1 MQTSL
6 IRKITA
12 PALALFIAALSAIPF
27 TAFAQSDAAVA
38 NFKSIVTVKA
48 YEETDTGSLTYS
60 SQGSGVIISSDG
72 LVLTNRH
79 VVYFETDL
87 DGSQKP
93 GAYQICIP
101 KNLNIA
107 PDCSYTADLIAV
119 DKDLDIA
126 LLKIHPINGLG
137 SNPPYQS
144 VSWNLNNLPK
154 TNDEVVTL
162 GYPSIGGKTLTVS
175 HGSVAGV
182 VTATG
187 KTWLKIDAVSSFG
200 SSGGAA
206 MNAQGE
212 LIGITSAANSDYAG
226 SLGYVV
232 NMPSLAPWIESH
244 RNLTATKSPYTARLE
259 VLTKMQNYL
268 AVSNVYRHT
277 TPPFTLTKPA
287 SWSFIKNREEGVFVG
302 NNDDEDGGF
311 LVVSVVNASGASS
324 MENFIERIK
333 NYYAI
338 VGKTPVTQVTQTT
351 SAQLK
356 GAKAYRIK
364 IVTKGEISN
373 EVAVLSGQY
382 AVLISYN
389 YGKDQKDQ
397 KIIDDMVTSM
407 TFDKPLPPKK
417 QPTTFST
424 SARPKINFKMTN
436 KWHAIGLNSQSSPLI
451 LWNKKNPNVKVEL
464 SIGKTDE
471 NTKGISNQ
479 EYIDQ
484 LKLTLSQNEKD
495 IEADGLKMQIIDTNN
510 NYKLSKYLKNA
521 VMVDYKSYKKGSNT
535 EFLFNRDYTILV
547 NDRMV
552 RFGLYVSSPDKTI
565 QAAAIKDFNDLLKTL
580 KVEGKK

>member
-12 PALALFIAALSAIPF
+12 PALALIIAALSAIPF

-38 NFKSIVTVKA
+38 NFKSIVTVKS
-48 YEETDTGSLTYS
+48 YVENEFGSVIND

-79 VVYFETDL
+79 VVFYEEDL
-87 DGSQKP
+87 DGSQRP

-101 KNLNIA
+101 KSLNA
-107 PDCSYTADLIAV
+107 EPDCGYTADLIAV

-182 VTATG
+182 VSATG

-244 RNLTATKSPYTARLE
+244 RNLAATKSPFTARLE
-259 VLTKMQNYL
+259 ALTKLQKEVKLTSTYKS
-268 AVSNVYRHT
+268 A
-277 TPPFTLTKPA
+277 TPPFTLTKPLKWEF
-287 SWSFIKNREEGVFVG
+287 SVSDENSLFVTDETDPDG
-302 NNDDEDGGF
+302 GYLKLSIVKGTGEINNDV
-311 LVVSVVNASGASS
+311 L
-324 MENFIERIK
+324 IERVK
-333 NYYAI
+333 NGLATTGELPFTE
-338 VGKTPVTQVTQTT
+338 VKQTT
-351 SAQLK
+351 SIQLK
-356 GAKAYRIK
+356 GAKAYRIRFSS
-364 IVTKGEISN
+364 KGSTENGVYIP
-373 EVAVLSGQY
+373 SGEY
-382 AVLISYN
+382 LVSIDYS

-397 KIIDDMVTSM
+397 KIIDDMVTTM
-407 TFDKPLPPKK
+407 VFEKPLPVKP
-417 QPTTFST
+417 FLT
-424 SARPKINFKMTN
+424 SYKYTSKPSFNFKATKN
-436 KWHAIGLNSQSSPLI
+436 WIPVAIKSKSTPIVLWH
-451 LWNKKNPNVKVEL
+451 KKYSNVKIKFEVK
-464 SIGKTDE
+464 KTNE

-479 EYIDQ
+479 EYLNQ
-484 LKLTLSQNEKD
+484 LKLHLSQIEKD
-495 IEADGLKMQIIDTNN
+495 LDNRGLKAEVLSSNS
-510 NYKLSKYLKNA
+510 NYKLNNNLKKTVQIDTSA
-521 VMVDYKSYKKGSNT
+521 SKKGDSQP
-535 EFLFNRDYTILV
+535 FLFDRTYFILTQ
-547 NDRMV
+547 DRIIEIT
-552 RFGLYVSSPDKTI
+552 LSVSSADKAI